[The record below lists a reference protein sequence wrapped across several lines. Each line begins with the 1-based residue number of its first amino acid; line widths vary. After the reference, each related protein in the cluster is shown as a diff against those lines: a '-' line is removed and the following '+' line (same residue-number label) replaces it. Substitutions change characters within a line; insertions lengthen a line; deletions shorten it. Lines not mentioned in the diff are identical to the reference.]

1 MKSTRKVKALPV
13 EVPRHEPIHRQSLAA
28 AVAERLREKILNGEL
43 NEGQQLRQDNIA
55 AEFQVS
61 RIPVREA
68 FLRLEAEGLV
78 TVVANRGAVVSSL
91 SPEEIQELFEIRAV
105 LECHILRQAVPNLT
119 KSDFQAA
126 EKILKEY
133 EEAVEQE
140 FEIATWGE
148 LNWRFHST
156 LYEPAKRPMLMTL
169 LKTLNSNCDRYT
181 RLHLLVTRNLHRAGK
196 AHRVLLTVCKTYDA
210 DQACEVLWQHIMEA
224 GQYLKDFIRTR
235 REQHGHD

>member
-1 MKSTRKVKALPV
+1 MKSNGKVAAPPPKA
-13 EVPRHEPIHRQSLAA
+13 PRPSPIQRQSLAA
-28 AVAERLREKILNGEL
+28 AVAERLREQILNGDL
-43 NEGQQLRQDNIA
+43 HEGQQLRQDSIA
-55 AEFQVS
+55 NEFQVS

-78 TVVANRGAVVSSL
+78 KVVTNRGAVVSAL

-105 LECHILRQAVPNLT
+105 LECHILRQAIPNLT
-119 KSDFQAA
+119 TADFEKA
-126 EKILKEY
+126 EEILKEY
-133 EEAVEQE
+133 AQAVEQE
-140 FEIATWGE
+140 LEIATWGE

-196 AHRVLLTVCKTYDA
+196 AHRVLLTVCKTRDA
-210 DQACEVLWQHIMEA
+210 DQSCEVLWQHIMDA
-224 GQYLKDFIRTR
+224 GQYLKDFIRSR
-235 REQHGHD
+235 REQHEHA